1 MLTDIEA
8 DARAASSTGL
18 EPPFAAALAYLAGPF
33 SGILILLAEKSNRF
47 VRFHAWQALFGLGS
61 LALLSIGVLVG
72 AFLGLFISPRVF
84 TTLYVL
90 AGVLSVVWLAVWA
103 LCLVKAFGGA
113 AWKMPLFGAMAERRA
128 TSSRAV

>member
-8 DARAASSTGL
+8 DARATSSTGL
-18 EPPFAAALAYLAGPF
+18 EPPFAAALAYLAGPL

-61 LALLSIGVLVG
+61 LALLSVGVLVG

-84 TTLYVL
+84 TTLYGL
-90 AGVLSVVWLAVWA
+90 AGVLAVVWLAVWV
-103 LCLVKAFGGA
+103 LCLVKAFGGT
-113 AWKMPLFGAMAERRA
+113 AWKMPLFGAMAERRV